1 MKNWSVSFSKKKIK
15 YALIAVLLL
24 TLALT
29 ACSGK
34 SEEAGAVLE
43 SYEQN
48 IADGDYEA
56 AYELISDF
64 DKENISK
71 EVFVNW
77 QTAVSRV
84 QKIESFSIS
93 KKIDRFKNY
102 KYMGY
107 EFGNAYGLEVTRTL
121 KKMIPDIKMTGYEGE
136 TFKIL
141 VTEGGGEWRVALLV
155 TQMESNLEKL
165 NQLLAEKETEAK

>member
-1 MKNWSVSFSKKKIK
+1 MRNWGVAFSKKKIK
-15 YALIAVLLL
+15 YVLIAVLLPI
-24 TLALT
+24 LALT
-29 ACSGK
+29 ACGGK

-77 QTAVSRV
+77 QAAVSKV
-84 QKIESFSIS
+84 QKIESFSLS

-107 EFGNAYGLEVTRTL
+107 EFGDAYGFEVTRTL
-121 KKMIPDIKMTGYEGE
+121 ENLIPDIKMTGYEGE

-141 VTEGGGEWRVALLV
+141 VAAGDGEWKVALLV

-165 NQLLAEKETEAK
+165 NQVLAEKETEVK